1 MNEVVNTFASLM
13 GSVIKDF
20 KGVATG
26 YAAELRSALAAK
38 ASTTLQQMITGRITN
53 LKRFQMS
60 LDLNTLNFS
69 RVPWDPIGM
78 DDCTMLGVL
87 CATAVEMATTLPV
100 IVTLATGRT
109 YSCMAGIEASISTI
123 SFNGSQY
130 TEQLQKWA
138 PDNTSA
144 LVTRQRCLSGSPA
157 SIVTVGQNCSRTQGC
172 SCGQDQRCAVW
183 YTAHAADVS
192 PSLAKFD
199 VFVSTSGDLAIS
211 ISLSLF
217 RSSGTNSS
225 LIGVAANNF
234 AFAAINRYLAALV
247 TTNTTLLAYLLNDT
261 ALSAMGNTGVKC
273 GTNETAPGDPSLPT
287 WSSLRSCD
295 PGLRALAR
303 WLFQNRSSVQST
315 VSLQINDTLWD
326 IFPGNI
332 NILSYFLI
340 IGSPLSVIN
349 AAVDASDARA
359 DSQLITVR
367 AEQLSRVAASG
378 DATKKYMKGVGAEN
392 INASQAME
400 VSFLMQMKDLE
411 NTSIAALIS
420 SQHRSTAQVQELM
433 ESETSQIN
441 SLTSKHLDAM
451 AVATGWTI
459 GVVFAILLVVL
470 LCSAWG
476 TVYVTRDLTDIIGC
490 MEDVA
495 EMRVENLAVPR
506 RSHVTEVARIHF
518 AFQVLVQRLAEYKS
532 YIPAGV
538 FEQMRKHEEEKG
550 DHPEG
555 SDGDADWASSADLG
569 SQQIVAALPGAI
581 HVQRMSSNGSRSS
594 VSTSPKNA
602 SRHRAAVLS
611 FYVFDFTEVLLQ
623 MAPPFAKKLLSQ
635 YITHVHEAACQNRGN
650 IDFVAGDQILVTFN
664 AHFACADPA
673 GAAVAAAIEMRR
685 LLWSVTREQLK
696 LQIGI
701 SFGPVLSGSVGYS
714 KFRSMATL
722 GSPAKIASM
731 VSQMSGFESGTVLI
745 DTSMEERM
753 KYVYDLHPVALVHFP
768 QLKALSTTV
777 LSRRVFQVQASKNLQ
792 EDEWLYQVDKMSC
805 SHTDWHEAFNGLVAA
820 TTIEEGRGH
829 LEKFLKGNPQD
840 AVALRLRDRLAAWTP
855 TSGLPLWDRAEHIA
869 WETLGA

>member
-538 FEQMRKHEEEKG
+538 FAKLRLEEEEQEQMAK
-550 DHPEG
+550 
-555 SDGDADWASSADLG
+555 DADINDECISLAG
-569 SQQIVAALPGAI
+569 SISGHSTSLTPAVSQPVHP
-581 HVQRMSSNGSRSS
+581 HNRSS
-594 VSTSPKNA
+594 IQSAA
-602 SRHRAAVLS
+602 SCRKSNTKSVAVLS
-611 FYVFDFTEVLLQ
+611 INVVGFMNAPLDLTDGHSKSVFNE
-623 MAPPFAKKLLSQ
+623 
-635 YITHVHEAACQNRGN
+635 YIVHVHEVVSQSRGN
-650 IDFVAGDQILVTFN
+650 IDFLAGDQIFVTFN
-664 AHFACADPA
+664 AHLPCGDPS
-673 GAAVAAAIEMRR
+673 GTAAAAALDLQQLLLRKLGDR
-685 LLWSVTREQLK
+685 LK
-696 LQIGI
+696 FQIGGA
-701 SFGPVLSGSVGYS
+701 FGPVFASSMGYA
-714 KFRSMATL
+714 KFKFMVTL
-722 GSPAKIASM
+722 GSPMKVAASLAHM
-731 VSQMSGFESGTVLI
+731 EHLENGAILVDAGMQERVKYAYNLRPVELLYLPRLKSFAAHTLQSQCVSM
-745 DTSMEERM
+745 
-753 KYVYDLHPVALVHFP
+753 LVR
-768 QLKALSTTV
+768 K
-777 LSRRVFQVQASKNLQ
+777 KNLQ
-792 EDEWLYQVDKMSC
+792 ADEWLYQLGKD
-805 SHTDWHEAFNGLVAA
+805 TDDTEWSTTFDRLVA
-820 TTIEEGRGH
+820 TTSTQEGQSLLQQYLADHPGDDVAKR
-829 LEKFLKGNPQD
+829 LK
-840 AVALRLRDRLAAWTP
+840 DRLALW
-855 TSGLPLWDRAEHIA
+855 LPGRGIPA
-869 WETLGA
+869 